1 MSETAQSTPRPAT
14 DAATSAWRVRPAGR
28 QDVTAIVA
36 ALSRL
41 LEELGATPPAQTAME
56 AATQALLNNRK
67 SGALFVAE
75 SEEELIGVIGA
86 SWQSAIHIAGRY
98 ALIQDLW
105 VERGWRSEGI
115 GAALIAAL
123 AELAGKRG
131 VARIEVGL
139 PRESFAGLST
149 TEAFYAREGFSP
161 LGPRM
166 RRILQ

>member
-1 MSETAQSTPRPAT
+1 MSETAQSAPRPMT
-14 DAATSAWRVRPAGR
+14 GAATSAWRVRPAGR
-28 QDVTAIVA
+28 QDLTAIVA
-36 ALSRL
+36 AVSCL
-41 LEELGATPPAQTAME
+41 LEELGATPPAHTAME

-75 SEEELIGVIGA
+75 GEEELIGVLSA
-86 SWQSAIHIAGRY
+86 SWQSAIHIPGRY

-115 GAALIAAL
+115 GAALIEAL
-123 AELAGKRG
+123 ADLASRRG

-139 PRESFAGLST
+139 PRESFAGLAA
-149 TEAFYAREGFSP
+149 TEAFYTREGFAP

-166 RRILQ
+166 RRLLP